1 MIHSVDFYVL
11 LILFAF
17 LIILTL
23 LLWFINLSILF
34 YTYKYYQY
42 VPYLLLSNI
51 IWKYGEFFFVIMFC
65 VFMPLFAFNLHSL
78 WLLILLLNKKTQFFN
93 TVWYFL
99 SAKFYQLIF
108 HVYCCTLLRHWLR
121 YENNTLRNMY
131 YVF

>member
-34 YTYKYYQY
+34 YTYTTNMFLTYFFLILYENM
-42 VPYLLLSNI
+42 VN
-51 IWKYGEFFFVIMFC
+51 FFFVIMFC